1 LVVDILEIYFVEH
14 VKKVKDFA
22 AVDDFL
28 VEICQYA
35 MTNGEIGRC

>member
-1 LVVDILEIYFVEH
+1 MVLMLSTKEH
-14 VKKVKDFA
+14 VKKVKDFG

-35 MTNGEIGRC
+35 MNNGEVGRC